1 MPKRTIKEELEDAI
15 KLDGSFVAH
24 AIYYALQK
32 GLVQLDDPSSSLPYP
47 FLDYDI
53 IRNWRDANYLQL
65 CTVKLFTIPMGQK
78 RHALYLAHAEDEARA
93 QHYKMYGYRA
103 ERISEAP
110 HEMDT
115 SLYCEETRKHR
126 VIRDMKR
133 KMVEFPCWVGEVGLP
148 SMHA

>member
-1 MPKRTIKEELEDAI
+1 MPKLTIKEELADAI

-47 FLDYDI
+47 LLDYDI
-53 IRNWRDANYLQL
+53 IRKWMDINYLQL
-65 CTVKLFTIPMGQK
+65 CTVKLFKIPVQQN
-78 RHALYLAHAEDEARA
+78 RQALYLAHEENEARA
-93 QHYKMYGYRA
+93 QHYKMYGYRV
-103 ERISEAP
+103 ERIMEAP

-115 SLYCEETRKHR
+115 SLYCEETGKHR

-133 KMVEFPCWVGEVGLP
+133 KTVEFPCWVGEVGR
-148 SMHA
+148 